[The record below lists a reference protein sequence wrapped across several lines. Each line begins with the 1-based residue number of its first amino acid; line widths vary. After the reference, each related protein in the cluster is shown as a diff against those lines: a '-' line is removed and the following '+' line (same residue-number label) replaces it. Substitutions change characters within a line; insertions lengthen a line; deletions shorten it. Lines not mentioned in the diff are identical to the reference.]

1 VLLSFW
7 NVKERRKK
15 IKLMQ
20 TLQNESKNYG
30 LQSNYR
36 HDNKKK
42 KKRKNEVRIKH
53 RPPMP

>member
-20 TLQNESKNYG
+20 TLQKESKNYG

-36 HDNKKK
+36 HDNTK
-42 KKRKNEVRIKH
+42 KKRKNEVRIRH